1 MRNEAPDPIFPFW
14 LLQCRRQDTDVR
26 RLTTVKAQRHKCTVT
41 GWEDNS
47 GKDSSIIFW
56 KRTEKTVTR
65 NNMICPKGSRWASNL
80 GGSEKPQATLE
91 LLVGLIT
98 RSKVCRHNVYCS
110 PTQPITTGSF
120 YFFFFNHWFFR
131 GCKFILWRRWWGSGL
146 KVNGPSRG
154 QEWGMDMKRKMK
166 GQTATEGLDHQLLP
180 GRREDSHLKKR
191 NGPTRRDLKTG
202 VLQTT
207 SKRKALWSNI
217 SYACKLSFWS
227 ASEGSNLNTN
237 R

>member
-1 MRNEAPDPIFPFW
+1 MINEAPDPTFPFW

-98 RSKVCRHNVYCS
+98 RSKVCIHNVYCS
-110 PTQPITTGSF
+110 PTHPITTGSF
-120 YFFFFNHWFFR
+120 YFFFFLSTGSLEAANVFCGEDDEVLDSRWMGPAEDR
-131 GCKFILWRRWWGSGL
+131 KEAWTWNGKWRVR
-146 KVNGPSRG
+146 
-154 QEWGMDMKRKMK
+154 
-166 GQTATEGLDHQLLP
+166 LP
-180 GRREDSHLKKR
+180 Q
-191 NGPTRRDLKTG
+191 RDW
-202 VLQTT
+202 TT
-207 SKRKALWSNI
+207 SSSQAEERILI
-217 SYACKLSFWS
+217 
-227 ASEGSNLNTN
+227 
-237 R
+237 